1 MKCRVRAALPQ
12 FPVPVIAC
20 RPLLLSVAIALGL
33 AACSAPPSEAGPDAS
48 APAAAAPAIRLD
60 ESTLPPV
67 ARFSA
72 ADLDT
77 AVNAC
82 THLADHVNARW
93 LAANP
98 VPADR
103 TTWGSFEMLAERSL
117 ATQRQLVE
125 AAAALPNPQG
135 IEKLIGDLWATGMDD
150 AAINA
155 AGIAPIQPE
164 IDRIAALTD
173 AAGIADYLRESFA
186 RGEGFLFSF
195 GPEADFKDATQVIAY
210 AGQGG
215 LGLPDRDY
223 YLSDREDHGK
233 AREAYQQH
241 IAAVLAL
248 AGGSTDQAALQAAAV
263 MAFET
268 RLAKVSMSTEELSRD
283 VSKYY
288 NPVTLADADALT
300 PAFPWTRFFESQGLA
315 IQPMFS
321 LAQPDFHKEVNAML
335 VDVPVAD
342 WQAYLRFHTIDNAA
356 PFLSDAFAEG
366 NFAFYG
372 KALRGQQEMQPRWK
386 RVLNAING
394 SAGEA
399 LGQLYVQHAFPA
411 EAKATMQHLVDNL
424 GVALKG
430 RLETLDWMGE
440 DTRAKALEK
449 LAGFRAKIGYP
460 DVWRDWSGLITSRDS
475 FVANLIAANGFN
487 YQFALAKVGKPADP
501 NEWQIPPQQVNA
513 YYHPLKNEIVFP
525 AAILQPPF
533 FHPDADAALNYGGI
547 GAVIGHEMIHGYDDQ
562 GSRFDA
568 RGNFVNWWTDKD
580 RQGFEARTAKLVAQF
595 DGYVA
600 IDDLHVNGT
609 LTLGENIADLGGL
622 AVAYSALQAAL
633 AEPGASRAA
642 IEGHT
647 PEQRFFYNWATV
659 WRLSYKPEDLKVR
672 LTTDSHAPA
681 TFRAIGAPSNMP
693 EYAAAFGC
701 KDGDPMVRPAADRVA
716 IW

>member
-1 MKCRVRAALPQ
+1 VTRRVRAALPEST
-12 FPVPVIAC
+12 VPAIAC
-20 RPLLLSVAIALGL
+20 RPLLLSLAITLGL
-33 AACSAPPSEAGPDAS
+33 AACSPPATEGGSSSA
-48 APAAAAPAIRLD
+48 APAATAPTIRLD
-60 ESTLPPV
+60 TAALPPV
-67 ARFSA
+67 ARFRA
-72 ADLDT
+72 ADLDP
-77 AVNAC
+77 AVAAC
-82 THLADHVNARW
+82 TQLADHVNGPW

-125 AAAALPNPQG
+125 AAAALPNAQG
-135 IEKLIGDLWATGMDD
+135 IEKLIGDLWATGMDE

-164 IDRIAALTD
+164 IDRIAALAD

-195 GPEADFKDATQVIAY
+195 GPEADFKDATRVIAY

-223 YLSDREDHGK
+223 YLSEREDHLK
-233 AREAYQQH
+233 ARAGYQQH
-241 IAAVLAL
+241 VAAVFVLAGVDAAQAAARAAAVL
-248 AGGSTDQAALQAAAV
+248 
-263 MAFET
+263 AFET
-268 RLAKVSMSTEELSRD
+268 RLARVSMSSEELSRD
-283 VSKYY
+283 VAKYY
-288 NPVTLADADALT
+288 NPVSIAEADALT
-300 PAFPWTRFFESQGLA
+300 PAFPWSRFFESQGLA
-315 IQPMFS
+315 LPEMFS
-321 LAQPDFHKEVNAML
+321 LAQPDFHKEVDAML
-335 VDVPVAD
+335 AEVPVAD
-342 WQAYLRFHTIDNAA
+342 WQAYLLFHTLDNAA
-356 PFLSDAFAEG
+356 PFLSDAFAEE

-372 KALRGQQEMQPRWK
+372 KTLRGQQAMQPRWK

-399 LGQLYVQHAFPA
+399 LGELYVQHAFPP
-411 EAKATMQHLVDNL
+411 EAKAKMQHLVDNL
-424 GVALKG
+424 GAALKG
-430 RLETLDWMGE
+430 RLEKLDWMGGE
-440 DTRAKALEK
+440 TRAKALEK

-487 YQFALAKVGKPADP
+487 YQFALKKIGKPVDP
-501 NEWQIPPQQVNA
+501 NEWQMPPQQVNA

-533 FHPDADAALNYGGI
+533 FDPDADAALNYGGI

-568 RGNFVNWWTDKD
+568 KGNFANWWTDKD
-580 RQGFEARTAKLVAQF
+580 RQGFEQRTGRLVAQF

-633 AEPGASRAA
+633 AEPGASRAP
-642 IEGHT
+642 IDGHT

-659 WRLSYKPEDLKVR
+659 WRRNYQPEELKVR
-672 LTTDSHAPA
+672 LSTDPHAPA
-681 TFRAIGAPSNMP
+681 RFRAIGAPSNMP
-693 EYAAAFGC
+693 EFAAAFGC
-701 KDGDPMVRPAADRVA
+701 KDGDPMLRAAAARVA

>member
-1 MKCRVRAALPQ
+1 MRRRVRAALPE
-12 FPVPVIAC
+12 FPVPAIAC
-20 RPLLLSVAIALGL
+20 RPLLLSVAITLGL
-33 AACSAPPSEAGPDAS
+33 AACSSPAPDTSTS
-48 APAAAAPAIRLD
+48 APAAVSAIRLD
-60 ESTLPPV
+60 EGTLPPV

-72 ADLDT
+72 GDLDP
-77 AVNAC
+77 AVQAC
-82 THLADHVNARW
+82 SHLADHVNARW

-125 AAAALPNPQG
+125 GAAALPDAQG
-135 IEKLIGDLWATGMDD
+135 IEKLIGDLWATGMDE

-164 IDRIAALTD
+164 IERIAALAD
-173 AAGIADYLRESFA
+173 PAGIADYLRESFA

-223 YLSDREDHGK
+223 YLSDREDHQK
-233 AREAYQQH
+233 ARAGYQQH
-241 IAAVLAL
+241 IAAVFTL
-248 AGGSTDQAALQAAAV
+248 AGASPEQAAAQATTV

-288 NPVTLADADALT
+288 NPVSLAEADALT

-315 IQPMFS
+315 LPTLFS

-335 VDVPVAD
+335 AEVPAAD
-342 WQAYLRFHTIDNAA
+342 WQAYLLFHTVDNAA
-356 PFLSDAFAEG
+356 PFLSDAFAEE
-366 NFAFYG
+366 NFQFYG
-372 KALRGQQEMQPRWK
+372 KTLRGQQEMQPRWK

-399 LGQLYVQHAFPA
+399 LGELYVQHAFPA
-411 EAKATMQHLVDNL
+411 EAKQKMQHLVDNL
-424 GVALKG
+424 GVVLKG
-430 RLETLDWMGE
+430 RLEKLDWMGE
-440 DTRAKALEK
+440 ETRAKALEK

-475 FVANLIAANGFN
+475 FVANLIAANGYN
-487 YQFALAKVGKPADP
+487 YQFALKKIGKPVDP
-501 NEWQIPPQQVNA
+501 NEWQMPPQQVNA

-533 FHPDADAALNYGGI
+533 FDPKADAALNYGGI

-568 RGNFVNWWTDKD
+568 KGNFTNWWTDKD
-580 RQGFEARTAKLVAQF
+580 RQGFEERTGKLVTQF

-600 IDDLHVNGT
+600 IEDLHVNGT

-633 AEPGASRAA
+633 AEPGASREA
-642 IEGHT
+642 IDGHS

-659 WRLSYKPEDLKVR
+659 WRRNYKPEELKLR

-693 EYAAAFGC
+693 EFAAAFGC
-701 KDGDPMVRPAADRVA
+701 KDGDPMVRPAAERVA